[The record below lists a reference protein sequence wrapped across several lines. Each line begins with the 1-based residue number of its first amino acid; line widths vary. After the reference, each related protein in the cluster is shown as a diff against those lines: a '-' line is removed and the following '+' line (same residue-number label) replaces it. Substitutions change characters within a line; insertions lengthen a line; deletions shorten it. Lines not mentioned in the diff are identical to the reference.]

1 MTSLYW
7 NISGMTLLEDTIMI
21 TSLSAG
27 MCAGYELSGQRKWT
41 ITEKLN
47 GPFDLDLYRSDNGE
61 QLLFITD
68 PGKTGELLLKAVYI
82 SLNLFATV
90 YVI

>member
-1 MTSLYW
+1 
-7 NISGMTLLEDTIMI
+7 MI
-21 TSLSAG
+21 TSRSAG
-27 MCAGYELSGQRKWT
+27 LCAGYEISGQRKWT

-68 PGKTGELLLKAVYI
+68 PGKTGEL
-82 SLNLFATV
+82 
-90 YVI
+90 